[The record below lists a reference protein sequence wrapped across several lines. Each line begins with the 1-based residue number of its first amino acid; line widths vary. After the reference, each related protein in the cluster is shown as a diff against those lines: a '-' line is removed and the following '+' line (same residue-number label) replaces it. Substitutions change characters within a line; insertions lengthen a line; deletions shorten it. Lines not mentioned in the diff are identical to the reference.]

1 MTSNTITTQK
11 ITDIE
16 EAARQVSIPVSV
28 LIVED
33 SKPQALKLQL
43 VLENNGCRVFWAD
56 TGLGGVNMAQQ
67 EAFDLIILDVELPDI
82 NGFEV
87 CRRIKAKAELIEIP
101 IIMMTTRDHAEDVIN
116 GLEVGA
122 VDYIPKDAFAE
133 IVLLETIKQMRLDR

>member
-1 MTSNTITTQK
+1 MNNTTTTQI
-11 ITDIE
+11 ITRTE
-16 EAARQVSIPVSV
+16 EAVQPVSV

-56 TGLGGVNMAQQ
+56 TGLDGLNMAQQ
-67 EAFDLIILDVELPDI
+67 ERLDLIILDVELPDI

-87 CRRIKAKAELIEIP
+87 CRRIKAKPKLIEIP
-101 IIMMTTRDHAEDVIN
+101 IIMLTTRDHAEDVIN